1 MIVRF
6 PFFYGWVIVCIAI
19 VSMTLIYGIRHTFS
33 VFFPSILDEF
43 GWSRGSTAIMLSL
56 SILIYGFLA
65 PLAGSLGDRWKP
77 RRVILIG
84 IVVLGLATAGCGFA
98 SKLWHLYLLFGII
111 APIGTAFCGW
121 PLMAPALANWFV
133 KRRGLILGLGQMGG
147 GLSFTYGIVAEFIIS
162 QLGWRYAY
170 LVLGFVLIALL
181 LPIHLL
187 LFYYRPENRGL
198 IALGAAEPTDTGNS
212 AKKTNTVTEPES
224 PDWTLGLAM
233 KTYQLWFLLLSNFF
247 FWGIGTYMILAHQ
260 VKFVVEVGY
269 SGMFAASVFA
279 LFGIFLSAGQ
289 LSSSISDWIGREKV
303 VTLATALTIVSLVAL
318 ISVRD
323 TSHPFLLYG
332 YAVCFGYG
340 AGLYS
345 PTIFAG
351 AADLFY
357 GRHFGSISGLIL
369 TGMGIGGAIGPW
381 LGGYIYD
388 ISGSYISAFVFSL
401 ISFVLAWITFLIAAP
416 GNAKKL
422 RFKTK

>member
-1 MIVRF
+1 
-6 PFFYGWVIVCIAI
+6 
-19 VSMTLIYGIRHTFS
+19 
-33 VFFPSILDEF
+33 
-43 GWSRGSTAIMLSL
+43 
-56 SILIYGFLA
+56 
-65 PLAGSLGDRWKP
+65 
-77 RRVILIG
+77 
-84 IVVLGLATAGCGFA
+84 
-98 SKLWHLYLLFGII
+98 
-111 APIGTAFCGW
+111 
-121 PLMAPALANWFV
+121 
-133 KRRGLILGLGQMGG
+133 MGG

-187 LFYYRPENRGL
+187 FFYYRPENRGL

-323 TSHPFLLYG
+323 TSHPFLLYV

-388 ISGSYISAFVFSL
+388 ISGSYISAFVFSM

-416 GNAKKL
+416 GNPKKL

>member
-56 SILIYGFLA
+56 SILVYGFLA

-84 IVVLGLATAGCGFA
+84 IVVLALATAGCGFA
-98 SKLWHLYLLFGII
+98 RELWHLYLLFGII

-147 GLSFTYGIVAEFIIS
+147 GLSFAYGIVAEFIIS

-181 LPIHLL
+181 LPIQLL
-187 LFYYRPENRGL
+187 FFYYRPENRGL

-212 AKKTNTVTEPES
+212 AKKTNIATEPES

-260 VKFVVEVGY
+260 VKFVVEV
-269 SGMFAASVFA
+269 AS
-279 LFGIFLSAGQ
+279 
-289 LSSSISDWIGREKV
+289 
-303 VTLATALTIVSLVAL
+303 TAVSTVPWAL
-318 ISVRD
+318 II
-323 TSHPFLLYG
+323 
-332 YAVCFGYG
+332 
-340 AGLYS
+340 
-345 PTIFAG
+345 TI
-351 AADLFY
+351 
-357 GRHFGSISGLIL
+357 
-369 TGMGIGGAIGPW
+369 GI
-381 LGGYIYD
+381 
-388 ISGSYISAFVFSL
+388 
-401 ISFVLAWITFLIAAP
+401 
-416 GNAKKL
+416 
-422 RFKTK
+422 